1 MQDQGRRLLIAVA
14 LALGVLFLWGRLVPK
29 EEPPPASGS
38 GSQVVPKPSLPAV
51 GVPAGV
57 SAAPAAALTAGSGA
71 PAPAAAPTAGS
82 GAPAPA
88 SPAPAGQPVAEV
100 PRPPEQTIA
109 LPFENFV
116 ATFSSYCG
124 GLTSWQLTDK
134 RYEHDETRGQLLPVR
149 TKMTILDPSGKVVS
163 VPAAELTDLPDC
175 GAFDVNF
182 ASSTFVIPRHAVW
195 KGEQRGKTEVRYTYS
210 SDQLEIVKTFTVLPD
225 QFLVRM
231 IAQVSVH
238 VPEGTEAHQQLAVSV
253 YGFQDPAAT
262 KKYGLFEGIT
272 KNGLGRGI
280 TDWLRAPRRAWASST
295 LRDDTIYQTDID
307 GVLDWPRFEPTIV
320 WTGFEQPYLL
330 EGYAPRL
337 REGERVEK
345 HTRASDGT
353 KGQPRGFLQTD
364 LLFPMAT
371 FKHGDAPLTKEIV
384 GYLGPKNYDDL
395 QEADAAAGFTTGFN
409 KTIDLGW
416 FAFIGRPLLWLL
428 QKFHEVVGNW
438 GLAIILLTFL
448 VKGLTLYWT
457 TKSMRS
463 MKAMAALAPQMKA
476 LQAKYADDK
485 QRQQAETMA
494 LYKQH
499 NVNPVAGCLP
509 ILLQMPIWLALYRM
523 LSSAGE
529 LYQRPFILGW
539 IDDLTAPDPFH
550 ILPVVLVVTMFVQ
563 ARLQP
568 ASVDSAQ
575 QKLLQYG
582 MPLMFGVMSFVF
594 PAGLTI
600 YIFTNTVLSAFH
612 SIYMNK
618 FDKQSLAIAA
628 RMKKNQEQAA
638 AAATSGAA
646 KTAANALN
654 GAAKAK
660 RVIDAKA
667 TEVGPDDQADDDA
680 DTDDASEDTAGPA
693 SSPGSP
699 GSGPA
704 RNRPR
709 RKKRRR

>member
-1 MQDQGRRLLIAVA
+1 MQDQGRRLLIAVV
-14 LALGVLFLWGRLVPK
+14 LAFGVLFLWGKLFPK
-29 EEPPPASGS
+29 EEPPPTSGS
-38 GSQVVPKPSLPAV
+38 GSQVLPKPAVPEV
-51 GVPAGV
+51 GVAAGG
-57 SAAPAAALTAGSGA
+57 SAATA
-71 PAPAAAPTAGS
+71 PAPTPGATAPGS
-82 GAPAPA
+82 PG
-88 SPAPAGQPVAEV
+88 SPAPAVQPVEDK
-100 PRPPEQTIA
+100 PRPPEKPLELA
-109 LPFENFV
+109 FDNVV

-124 GLTSWQLTDK
+124 GLKSWRLTDK
-134 RYEHDETRGQLLPVR
+134 RYERDATRGEILPVR
-149 TKMTILDPSGKVVS
+149 SQMTVTDPSGNH
-163 VPAAELTDLPDC
+163 VPAPAEQLANLPDC

-182 ASSTFVIPRHAVW
+182 ASSTYVVPRHAVW
-195 KGEQRGKTEVRYTYS
+195 KEEQLGKAEVRYTYT
-210 SDQLEIVKTFTVLPD
+210 SDQLEVVKTFTVMPEKY
-225 QFLVRM
+225 LVRM
-231 IAQVSVH
+231 SVQVKVN
-238 VPEGTEAHQQLAVSV
+238 VPEGAVARQQLAVSV
-253 YGFQDPAAT
+253 YSYQDPA
-262 KKYGLFEGIT
+262 GLKG
-272 KNGLGRGI
+272 GSSRV
-280 TDWLRAPRRAWASST
+280 APRVWSSST
-295 LRDDTIYQTDID
+295 MRDDTIVQTDVD
-307 GVLDWPRFEPTIV
+307 GVLEWPRFEPTIV

-330 EGYAPRL
+330 DGYAPFL
-337 REGERVEK
+337 RADDRVEK

-353 KGQPRGFLQTD
+353 SGRPRGFMQTD
-364 LLFPMAT
+364 MLFPVST
-371 FKHGDAPLTKEIV
+371 WKHGDAPLTKEVV

-395 QEADAAAGFTTGFN
+395 EEADATAGFTTGFN

-416 FAFIGRPLLWLL
+416 FKFIGRPLLWLL
-428 QKFHEVVGNW
+428 VKFHEVLGNW
-438 GLAIILLTFL
+438 GIAIILLTFL
-448 VKGLTLYWT
+448 VKALTLYWT

-523 LSSAGE
+523 LSNAGE
-529 LYQRPFILGW
+529 LYQQPFIPGW
-539 IDDLTAPDPFH
+539 INDLTASDPYYV
-550 ILPVVLVVTMFVQ
+550 LPVILVVTMFVQ

-568 ASVDSAQ
+568 ASVDSTQ
-575 QKLLQYG
+575 QKLMQYG
-582 MPLMFGVMSFVF
+582 MPLMFGAMSFVF

-628 RMKKNQEQAA
+628 QMKKNQDQAA
-638 AAATSGAA
+638 AGATTGAA
-646 KTAANALN
+646 KTAASSLT

-667 TEVGPDDQADDDA
+667 TEVPSDDQADDDA
-680 DTDDASEDTAGPA
+680 DPDDASEEAAGR
-693 SSPGSP
+693 PGSS